1 MQVDFK
7 QCVRVMVACV
17 LATLFAVPQSL
28 MAQATAHIVSPS
40 DLQNEMLVTAQ
51 ARQRNLEMVR
61 GFLSTEQ
68 ATKAMHTAHVNP
80 QQIKNSVA
88 SLSDAELAQL
98 ASRSQKAQADFAAGS
113 LDTRDLVLIILAM
126 VALILIIVAVR

>member
-1 MQVDFK
+1 
-7 QCVRVMVACV
+7 MVACV

-40 DLQNEMLVTAQ
+40 DLQNEMLVTAR
-51 ARQRNLEMVR
+51 ARQRDLEMVR